1 MPVKLAVFDIA
12 GTTVLDDNNVAK
24 AFQKAFEENGIEI
37 RIEDA
42 TPLMG
47 YHKPLAIQLLLEQK
61 GVEPDADLIEEIH
74 DAFEK
79 EMVYFYRYAPDVR
92 TVEGAEEIFEKLKAA
107 GIRIAL
113 NTGFS
118 RNVAD
123 AIVERFQWKEKG
135 LIDDFIASNEVEK
148 GRPFPYMIE
157 QLMLRSGLTDPKE
170 VAKIGDTAVDI
181 EEGKNAGCQYVI
193 AVTWGAGHRDELERM
208 APSHL
213 IADLMRVPEILA
225 Q

>member
-1 MPVKLAVFDIA
+1 MPVKLVIFDIA
-12 GTTVLDDNNVAK
+12 GTTVLDNNNVAK
-24 AFQKAFEENGIEI
+24 AFQKAFDENGIDI
-37 RIEDA
+37 NIEDA

-47 YHKPLAIQLLLEQK
+47 YHKPLAIQILLEQK
-61 GVEPDADLIEEIH
+61 GIETDAGLIQDIH

-79 EMVYFYRYAPDVR
+79 EMIYFYRYAPEVKA
-92 TVEGAEEIFEKLKAA
+92 VKGAEEIFEKLKAD
-107 GIRIAL
+107 GLRIAL

-135 LIDDFIASNEVEK
+135 LIDDLIASNEVEK
-148 GRPFPYMIE
+148 GRPFPDMIE

-170 VAKIGDTAVDI
+170 VAKVGDTTVDI

-193 AVTWGAGHRDELERM
+193 GVTWGAGREDELAGM
-208 APSHL
+208 KPSHL
-213 IADLMRVPEILA
+213 ISDMMNVPEIIL

>member
-1 MPVKLAVFDIA
+1 MSVKLVIFDIA

-24 AFQKAFEENGIEI
+24 AFQKAFDENGVYIN
-37 RIEDA
+37 IEDA

-47 YHKPLAIQLLLEQK
+47 YHKPLAIQILLKQK
-61 GVEPDADLIEEIH
+61 GIVPDAGLVQDIH

-79 EMVYFYRYAPDVR
+79 EMIYFYRYAPEVKA
-92 TVEGAEEIFEKLKAA
+92 VKGAEEIFKKLKAD
-107 GIRIAL
+107 GLRIAL

-123 AIVERFQWKEKG
+123 AIIERFQWKEKG
-135 LIDDFIASNEVEK
+135 LIDDLIASDEVEK
-148 GRPFPYMIE
+148 GRPSTDMIE
-157 QLMLRSGLTDPKE
+157 QLMFRSGLTDPKE
-170 VAKIGDTAVDI
+170 VAKVGDTTVDI

-193 AVTWGAGHRDELERM
+193 GVTWGAGREDELAGM
-208 APSHL
+208 QPSHL
-213 IADLMRVPEILA
+213 ISDMMNVPEIIL